1 MSVINGH
8 APIRAVLFDLD
19 GTLLDT
25 APDMVGAMN
34 ALRAEED
41 LPPLDFAMARAQVSH
56 GTSGLMR
63 IGFPDAEGA
72 VLERLRDRFL
82 ALYRARLFDETGLFP
97 GGDAMLEH
105 IEHAS
110 LPWGVV
116 TNKPGWLA
124 GPLLAGLGLDQR
136 MACLVSGDTLP
147 VRKPHPEPLLHA
159 AQAIGV
165 APPSCVYVGDALR
178 DIEAARAAGMR
189 AVVASFGYVSPEDQH
204 QLWPA
209 EAWIDEPRDLID
221 WLESST

>member
-1 MSVINGH
+1 MSVVNGH

-56 GTSGLMR
+56 GTNGLMR

-82 ALYRARLFDETGLFP
+82 ALYRARLFDETDLFP

-105 IEHAS
+105 IEHAA

-136 MACLVSGDTLP
+136 VACLVSGDTLP